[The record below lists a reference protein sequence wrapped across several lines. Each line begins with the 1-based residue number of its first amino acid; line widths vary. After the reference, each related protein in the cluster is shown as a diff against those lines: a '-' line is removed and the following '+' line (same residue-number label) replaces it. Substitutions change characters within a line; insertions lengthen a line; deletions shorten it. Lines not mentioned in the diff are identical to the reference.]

1 MIPGDD
7 SASQREGEEAA
18 AQAEI
23 SLTAFRFLGAV
34 YGGDQVQAW
43 GHMHPIFRLC
53 WAQAWVEANRASL
66 ISGGHDPE
74 STAHALASSAAGSH
88 ELWEHFTGAML
99 REMREAFPLDPDVA
113 GIGSDPRAV
122 ALDTELLY
130 VHPLPPT
137 SGVWEPDEFAEA
149 YPLLMNLNEGRWTVL
164 NWGYDAIPI
173 PGFPPILDGASLG
186 DD

>member
-1 MIPGDD
+1 M
-7 SASQREGEEAA
+7 
-18 AQAEI
+18 
-23 SLTAFRFLGAV
+23 
-34 YGGDQVQAW
+34 
-43 GHMHPIFRLC
+43 C
-53 WAQAWVEANRASL
+53 
-66 ISGGHDPE
+66 
-74 STAHALASSAAGSH
+74 
-88 ELWEHFTGAML
+88 
-99 REMREAFPLDPDVA
+99 EAFPLDPEVA

-130 VHPLPPT
+130 VHPRPPT

-186 DD
+186 RSVIAEGTVRSPPNTRPVGRSVHGWSPDGSGPGIADSHDPADKAAMVTTRLLHAGHCMLHGAPDLREPCSVICWVIRFRESH